1 MDRSSLALVTGGTG
15 FLGTHLVHRLVE
27 EGVRVRVLARAPH
40 SPSPTGAHGGGRWPW
55 GPDRVETVAADVR
68 DADAVAR
75 AARGADRVYHLAARA
90 RGWAPEAGEFE
101 SVNVRGT
108 RNVCVA
114 ARDAGAS
121 LLHVS
126 TALVA
131 PPGSGGDAPP
141 ASRGNGGD
149 PTALT
154 PYQRTKARG
163 ERVVERFIARGLD
176 GAVVRPTRVF
186 GPGPLNEANSVTR
199 LIDLYRRGLFRFRI
213 ADGDARAN
221 YAYVAD
227 VVDGIVRAAR
237 RGRPGAR
244 YVLAGENLTLPGFLE
259 RIARASGRSRRVVAL
274 PRAVARAVALG
285 CEGLARIGVEPL
297 ITREW
302 VELLSVDWPVRS
314 GRSVEELGYAPLS
327 ADEGIRRTLSW
338 LDGHGTGSAREV
350 APPVER
356 WAGA

>member
-27 EGVRVRVLARAPH
+27 EGVRVRVLARAPD
-40 SPSPTGAHGGGRWPW
+40 SPSPTGSHGGERWPW
-55 GPDRVETVAADVR
+55 GRERLETVAADVR
-68 DADAVAR
+68 EPDAVAR
-75 AARGADRVYHLAARA
+75 AARGVDRVYHLAARA
-90 RGWAPEAGEFE
+90 RSWAREAGEFE

-126 TALVA
+126 TTLVA
-131 PPGSGGDAPP
+131 PPGAGAAPP
-141 ASRGNGGD
+141 APRRDGGD

-163 ERVVERFIARGLD
+163 ERVVERFIAGGLD

-227 VVDGIVRAAR
+227 VVDGIIRAAR

-244 YVLAGENLTLPGFLE
+244 YVLAGENLTLPAFLE
-259 RIARASGRSRRVVAL
+259 RIARASGRSRRVVAI
-274 PRAVARAVALG
+274 PRTLARTVALG

-302 VELLSVDWPVRS
+302 VRLLSVDWPVGS
-314 GRSVEELGYAPLS
+314 SRSVEELGYAPLS
-327 ADEGIRRTLSW
+327 ADEGIRRTLAW
-338 LDGHGTGSAREV
+338 LDGRGTGSAPEV
-350 APPVER
+350 APPVEE
-356 WAGA
+356 WVGA